1 MISPLWWGMA
11 LLLILAL
18 AFFVWPLRR
27 TASGSPLERMRR
39 EYLEANVQLFR
50 EHLAELEAARDAG
63 RLTDAAFEELKREQE
78 RALLEEERELA
89 ASKPVQG
96 KVLPGGRVIL
106 VVTALLMIM
115 SVGLYHW
122 QGSSEDLRLVEL
134 QAEKARQD
142 HLDRQQD
149 RRPDPAR
156 TWAIV
161 EHLTRYLKEQPD
173 STEHLFLLAHYLRE
187 MGHYERATDAYERI
201 LEQQPQSPRIL
212 AALAETRFLG
222 NDNRVTPEIR
232 ALLDRALAENPQET
246 TALGLAGIDAFNREE
261 FNEAIGYWRR
271 ALAQLGQSPQAAAF
285 ERGIERARQA
295 LAENGAGQDT
305 ADETKE
311 SPGEAVT
318 LEVEVSLGP
327 GVPFEPDQTVFVYAR
342 AWQGSPM
349 PLAIKRLKAGNL
361 PGTIVLDE
369 TMAMSPNAS
378 LASADQVEL
387 VARLSQSGDAMARA
401 GDWQASRGPVSL
413 SNASEALSLVIDQR
427 VEP

>member
-18 AFFVWPLRR
+18 GFFIWPLRR

-89 ASKPVQG
+89 VSKPVQG

-106 VVTALLMIM
+106 VMAALLMVM
-115 SVGLYHW
+115 SVGMYHW

-142 HLDRQQD
+142 RLDRQKD

-156 TWAIV
+156 TWSIV
-161 EHLTRYLKEQPD
+161 EHLTQYLKARPD

-187 MGHYERATDAYERI
+187 MGHYERAGDAYERI
-201 LEQQPQSPRIL
+201 LEQQPKSPRIL
-212 AALAETRFLG
+212 AALAETRFIA
-222 NDNRVTPEIR
+222 NDNRVTPETRELLER
-232 ALLDRALAENPQET
+232 ALEENPRET
-246 TALGLAGIDAFNREE
+246 TALGLAGIDAFNREQ
-261 FNEAIGYWRR
+261 FTEAIGYWRS
-271 ALAQLGQSPQAAAF
+271 ALAELGQSPQAAAF
-285 ERGIERARQA
+285 ERGIARARQA
-295 LAENGAGQDT
+295 LAESGEDPSGG
-305 ADETKE
+305 E
-311 SPGEAVT
+311 SDVT
-318 LEVEVSLGP
+318 GGSVSLEVEVSLGSD
-327 GVPFEPDQTVFVYAR
+327 VPFKPNQTVFVYAR

-349 PLAIKRLKAGNL
+349 PLAIKRLKAQDL
-361 PGTIVLDE
+361 PQTIVLDE
-369 TMAMSPNAS
+369 TMAMSPSAS
-378 LASADQVEL
+378 LASVEQVEL
-387 VARLSQSGDAMARA
+387 VARLSQSGDAMAQS

-413 SNASEALSLVIDQR
+413 DDSKEASTLVIDQR